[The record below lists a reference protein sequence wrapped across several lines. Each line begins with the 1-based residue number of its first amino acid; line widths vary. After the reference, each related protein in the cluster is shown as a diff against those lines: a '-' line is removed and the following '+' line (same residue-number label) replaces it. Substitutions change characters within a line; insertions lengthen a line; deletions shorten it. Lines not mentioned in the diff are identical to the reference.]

1 MNNEAVF
8 LGLPKDFNQKFLIYP
23 PTVKQV
29 VGNARFQQYRALLTI
44 SQEELEDIFI
54 KNNKDK
60 DFNDYDKFQVPTP
73 FEYLMSNSYHNKEI
87 EQIAKEAF
95 YFFTKQQ
102 VTFLFEQGLI
112 LIGDLEDELQRVG
125 TNLKDLVFLTADDF
139 FDFQNEIRA
148 CLGEERVVPP
158 DPTLHPKIRRMKALA
173 RYRDK
178 VKAKKGIGINLE
190 TTLVSICCM
199 GIGITP
205 LNIGELSYASLS
217 TIMRTYQEKEKYD
230 IDIRT
235 LQAGGDSKKIKPK
248 YWIRNL
254 DK

>member
-1 MNNEAVF
+1 MSDTVTF
-8 LGLPKDFNQKFLIYP
+8 LGLPKDFKKKFLVYP

-29 VGNARFQQYRALLTI
+29 VGNPNFNQYRTLLTI
-44 SQEELEDIFI
+44 SQEELEDVFI
-54 KNNKDK
+54 KNNKEK
-60 DFNDYDKFQVPTP
+60 GFSDYDKFKVPTP
-73 FEYLMSNSYHNKEI
+73 FEYLMANSYHNKQV

-95 YFFTKQQ
+95 YFFTKQT
-102 VTFLFEQGLI
+102 VTFLYEEGLI
-112 LIGDLEDELQRVG
+112 LIGDLEDELKRVG
-125 TNLKDLVFLTADDF
+125 KHLDSLIFLKSDEF
-139 FDFQNEIRA
+139 FEFQNAVRES
-148 CLGEERVVPP
+148 LGEDAIEPP

-178 VKAKKGIGINLE
+178 IKAKKGMGISLQ

-205 LNIGELSYASLS
+205 LNIGELSYASIS
-217 TIMRTYQEKEKYD
+217 TLMKTYQEKEKYE
-230 IDIRT
+230 IDVRS
-235 LQAGGDSKKIKPK
+235 LQAGADSKKIKPK

>member
-1 MNNEAVF
+1 MSDVSTF
-8 LGLPKDFNQKFLIYP
+8 LGLPKDFKQKFLIYP

-29 VGNARFQQYRALLTI
+29 VGNQDFNQYRTLLTL

-60 DFNDYDKFQVPTP
+60 NFNDYDKFKVPTP
-73 FEYLMSNSYHNKEI
+73 FEYLMANSYHNKQI
-87 EQIAKEAF
+87 EQIAKDAF
-95 YFFTKQQ
+95 YFFTKQNI
-102 VTFLFEQGLI
+102 TFFYEEGLI
-112 LIGDLEDELQRVG
+112 LIGDLEEEVARVG
-125 TNLKDLVFLTADDF
+125 THLDSLVFLKQEDF
-139 FDFQNEIRA
+139 FDFQNAIRN
-148 CLGEERVVPP
+148 CLGEAAVEPP
-158 DPTLHPKIRRMKALA
+158 DPNLHPKIRRMKALA

-178 VKAKKGIGINLE
+178 IKAQKGLGINLE

-205 LNIGELSYASLS
+205 LNIGELSYASIS
-217 TIMRTYQEKEKYD
+217 TLMKTYQEKEKYE
-230 IDIRT
+230 IDVRT

>member
-1 MNNEAVF
+1 MINCSTF
-8 LGLPKDFNQKFLIYP
+8 LGLPKDFKKKFLIYP
-23 PTVKQV
+23 PTIKQV
-29 VGNARFQQYRALLTI
+29 VSNPNFSQYRTLLTL

-60 DFNDYDKFQVPTP
+60 NFNDYNKFKIPTP
-73 FEYLMSNSYHNKEI
+73 FEYLLANSYHNKQI
-87 EQIAKEAF
+87 EEIAKEAF
-95 YFFTKQQ
+95 YFFTKQDI
-102 VTFLFEQGLI
+102 TFLYEKGVI
-112 LIGDLEDELQRVG
+112 LIGKPEEELKK
-125 TNLKDLVFLTADDF
+125 TNVQLDSFVFLESEDF
-139 FDFQNEIRA
+139 FDFQNAIRE
-148 CLGEERVVPP
+148 CIGENKVEPP

-173 RYRDK
+173 RYRDRI
-178 VKAKKGIGINLE
+178 KAQKGMGINLE

-217 TIMRTYQEKEKYD
+217 TLMRIYQEKEKYE
-230 IDIRT
+230 IDVRS
-235 LQAGGDSKKIKPK
+235 LQAGADAKKIKPK